1 MSASHSARADLQLI
15 GVTLL
20 AAAGWLFS
28 HEALQGIAP
37 LWFIGIRFSLA
48 GLILALVAWPT
59 MRRLNRTQW
68 SASLKVGAWFAV
80 GMLLWIMGLFHTK
93 NVGEGAFI
101 TSMGVVLVPLVG
113 WIVWQDKPSPQVWGS
128 AAIALSGL
136 ACLMLGHGFAIEP
149 SQWFFATA
157 AVLFAIYFSLN
168 NRVVSH
174 VPSVALTAIALG
186 SVGLAGLIAS
196 AIFETW
202 TTPISASIWGWIV
215 ASIILST
222 CMRFWLQ
229 TASQKLTSASHAAL
243 ILTLEPLWT
252 AMISAYWLGERMSHV
267 QLLGCGLI
275 FSALV
280 VSRLPIWQRQSSTI
294 H

>member
-48 GLILALVAWPT
+48 GLILALMAWPT
-59 MRRLNRTQW
+59 MRQLNRAQW
-68 SASLKVGAWFAV
+68 NASLKVGAWFAA

-113 WIVWQDKPSPQVWGS
+113 WIAWQEKPSPQVWGS

-136 ACLMLGHGFAIEP
+136 ACLMLGHGFAVEP
-149 SQWFFATA
+149 SQWFFASA

-186 SVGLAGLIAS
+186 SVGVAGLLAS
-196 AIFETW
+196 AVLEDW
-202 TTPISASIWGWIV
+202 STPISMLTWGWIV

-252 AMISAYWLGERMSHV
+252 AMLSSYWLGERMSTV
-267 QLLGCGLI
+267 QLIGCGLI
-275 FSALV
+275 FSALIF
-280 VSRLPIWQRQSSTI
+280 SRLPIWQRHSSTA

>member
-1 MSASHSARADLQLI
+1 MSTPLSARADLQLI

-48 GLILALVAWPT
+48 GLILALMAFPT
-59 MRRLNRTQW
+59 MCQLNRAQW
-68 SASLKVGAWFAV
+68 SASLKVGAWFAA

-113 WIVWQDKPSPQVWGS
+113 WITWQEKPSAQVWGS
-128 AAIALSGL
+128 AAIAISGL
-136 ACLMLGHGFAIEP
+136 ACLMLGHGIAVEP
-149 SQWFFATA
+149 SQWFFASA

-186 SVGLAGLIAS
+186 VVGIAGLITS
-196 AIFETW
+196 LLLEDW
-202 TTPISASIWGWIV
+202 TTVISTATWGWII
-215 ASIILST
+215 ASIVLST

-252 AMISAYWLGERMSHV
+252 ALLSAYWLGERMSPL
-267 QLLGCGLI
+267 QLAGCGLI
-275 FSALV
+275 FSALI
-280 VSRLPIWQRQSSTI
+280 VSRLPMWQRISTPVQ
-294 H
+294 

>member
-48 GLILALVAWPT
+48 GLILALVAWST
-59 MRRLNRTQW
+59 MRSLNRSQW
-68 SASLKVGAWFAV
+68 IASLKVGAWFAA
-80 GMLLWIMGLFHTK
+80 GMLLWIMGLFHTQ

-113 WIVWQDKPSPQVWGS
+113 WIAWHEKPSPQVWGS
-128 AAIALSGL
+128 AVIALSGL

-149 SQWFFATA
+149 SQWFFASA

-186 SVGLAGLIAS
+186 VVGLAGLIAS
-196 AIFETW
+196 LCLENWQA
-202 TTPISASIWGWIV
+202 PISTATWGWII

-252 AMISAYWLGERMSHV
+252 AILSTYWLAERMTTL
-267 QLLGCGLI
+267 QLMGCGLI

-280 VSRLPIWQRQSSTI
+280 FSRLPFWQRTSSTV